1 MYEQILKNEEEKMKK
16 IFSVAILLAGINLN
30 AYDSGIELIPS
41 LEQRPIVKP
50 PIETDR
56 PPIRPKPIV
65 RPTILYGKHYHTYVN
80 TIESNCDE
88 YIEIIKEKDAK
99 IEALLKENTRLKEEA
114 QTNLQERLKKE
125 YDKEMKKFEERRK

>member
-1 MYEQILKNEEEKMKK
+1 MKK
-16 IFSVAILLAGINLN
+16 IFSVAILLAGINVSLN
-30 AYDSGIELIPS
+30 AYDAGIELIPS
-41 LEQRPIVKP
+41 LEPRPIVKP
-50 PIETDR
+50 PIETER

-65 RPTILYGKHYHTYVN
+65 RPAILYGKHYHTYVN
-80 TIESNCDE
+80 TTESNCDE

-125 YDKEMKKFEERRK
+125 YDKEMQKFEERRK